1 MAKKILVSY
10 NFLGNEVQNALLH
23 VLASAPTALGAGQV
37 YYDSTENRVRWYDGS
52 AWNSLFTIN
61 DAGTATTDLWSADK
75 IQSVIDAAVSGGVS
89 YQGGYDAATNTPNLD
104 SSPTAG
110 SVLKGYMY
118 TVTVAGLFFTEQV
131 EIGDV
136 IIAEIDN
143 PATLADYT
151 VVERNLNTATE
162 TSEGTVRLATQL
174 EVDNG
179 TAGAL
184 AVTPDKLA
192 VLLGNLSFTEKFAVN
207 LDGAG
212 EASVVRTFA
221 GGKTT
226 WTVTHSLNTLDVQT
240 EVKEIATGETVGT
253 DVIENTINSTDIIV
267 NGNVADNL
275 YRVVIIG

>member
-10 NFLGNEVQNALLH
+10 NFLGNEIQNALLH
-23 VLASAPTALGAGQV
+23 VLASAPTALNAGQV
-37 YYDSTENRVRWYDGS
+37 YYDSTENRVRWYNGS
-52 AWNSLFTIN
+52 TWNSLYTIN

-75 IQSVIDAAVSGGVS
+75 IQTAIDAAVSGGVS

-104 SSPTAG
+104 SSPTVG
-110 SVLKGYMY
+110 TILKGDMY
-118 TVTVAGLFFTEQV
+118 TVTAAGLFFTEQV

-136 IIAEIDN
+136 IIAEIDD
-143 PATLADYT
+143 PAALADFT
-151 VVERNLNTATE
+151 IVERNLNTATE
-162 TSEGTVRLATQL
+162 SSEGTVKLATQA
-174 EVDNG
+174 EVDAG

-184 AVTPDKLA
+184 AVTPDKFQQGITN
-192 VLLGNLSFTEKFAVN
+192 LGLPKKFAVD

-212 EASVVRTFA
+212 EASVTRTFA
-221 GGKTT
+221 GGQTT

-253 DVIENTINSTDIIV
+253 DVIENTVNSTDIVV
-267 NGNVADNL
+267 NGNIADNL

>member
-10 NFLGNEVQNALLH
+10 NFLGNEIQNALLH
-23 VLASAPTALGAGQV
+23 VLASAPTALGSGQV

-52 AWNSLFTIN
+52 SWNSLYTIN
-61 DAGTATTDLWSADK
+61 DAGTSTNDLWSADK
-75 IQSVIDAAVSGGVS
+75 IQSVIDAAVSGGVN
-89 YQGGYDAATNTPNLD
+89 YRGGYDANTNTPNLD

-110 SVLKGYMY
+110 TILKGDMY
-118 TVTVAGLFFTEQV
+118 TVTAAGLFYTEQV

-136 IIAEIDN
+136 LIAEIDD
-143 PATLADYT
+143 AASLADWT

-162 TSEGTVRLATQL
+162 TSEGTVRLATQA
-174 EVDNG
+174 EVDAG

-192 VLLGNLSFTEKFAVN
+192 VLLGNLSFTEKFAIN

-226 WTVTHSLNTLDVQT
+226 WTVTHSLNTLDVQV

-253 DVIENTINSTDIIV
+253 DVIENTINSTDVVV